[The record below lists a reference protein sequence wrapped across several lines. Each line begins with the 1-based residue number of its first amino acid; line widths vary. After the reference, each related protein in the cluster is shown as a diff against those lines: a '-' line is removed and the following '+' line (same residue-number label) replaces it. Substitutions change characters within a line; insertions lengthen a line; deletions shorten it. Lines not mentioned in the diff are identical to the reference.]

1 MSDSAQTSAL
11 VIDCRMASDFLGDVR
26 VTRMPT
32 SILSMNELLAR
43 EGINLQKSMNF
54 REDPLLSVF
63 LVLPREGGAYTDSWD
78 PNSGIYTFEG
88 HDSTTIDAGGKSP
101 DQLLMYA
108 DGRITENGKFYKA
121 ANEYVDRV
129 RKLPLE
135 IQIYEKLD
143 PGVWFDKGIFELV
156 GVVRE
161 KMDERSIFKFKLQP
175 SQVDA
180 AYFDTTLLKERML
193 PASIKAALWSKRSGR
208 CAECGS
214 EKSLRFVA
222 KEKDTGEELRLICA
236 LHRGEGGGLL
246 G

>member
-1 MSDSAQTSAL
+1 
-11 VIDCRMASDFLGDVR
+11 MASNFLGDVR

-54 REDPLLSVF
+54 REEPLLSVF
-63 LVLPREGGAYTDSWD
+63 LVLPRDGDADKDTWDSTT
-78 PNSGIYTFEG
+78 GIYTFLG
-88 HDSTTIDAGGKSP
+88 HDSTTVDAGGKSP

-108 DGRITENGKFYKA
+108 DGRVTENGKFYKA
-121 ANEYVDRV
+121 ANEYVDRM

-156 GVVRE
+156 GVSHE
-161 KMDERSIFKFKLQP
+161 KKDERTVFSFKLQP
-175 SQVDA
+175 SQTDA

-193 PASIKAALWSKRSGR
+193 PAGVKANLWAKGSGR
-208 CAECGS
+208 CSECGS
-214 EKSLRFVA
+214 EKSLRFVSQIT
-222 KEKDTGEELRLICA
+222 DTGEILSLICA
-236 LHRGEGGGLL
+236 PHRGEDGGLL